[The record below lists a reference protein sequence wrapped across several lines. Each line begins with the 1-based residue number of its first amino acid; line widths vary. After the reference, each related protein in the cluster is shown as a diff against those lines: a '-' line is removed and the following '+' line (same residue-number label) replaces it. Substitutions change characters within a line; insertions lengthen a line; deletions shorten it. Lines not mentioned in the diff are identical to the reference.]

1 MIPQIKIEKALC
13 TSILPCVVKNKTESN
28 YIPESKYSDLAV
40 NDRKWLTT
48 LLEHQL
54 VKLMH
59 VTKDKILLRPENVNF
74 KSMKSV

>member
-1 MIPQIKIEKALC
+1 MIPQIKIEKALG
-13 TSILPCVVKNKTESN
+13 TSILPWEVKNKTKSI
-28 YIPESKYSDLAV
+28 YIPEPKYSDLAV

-59 VTKDKILLRPENVNF
+59 VTKDKIFLRPENVSL
-74 KSMKSV
+74 KSMKSA